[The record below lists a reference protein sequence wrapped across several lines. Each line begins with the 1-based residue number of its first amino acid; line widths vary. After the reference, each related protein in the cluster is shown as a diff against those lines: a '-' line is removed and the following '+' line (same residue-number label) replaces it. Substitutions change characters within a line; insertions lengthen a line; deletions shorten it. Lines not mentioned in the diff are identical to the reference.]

1 LDNLLSEETET
12 KPQGRVARKQQR
24 KREALV
30 EAGYKVMSER
40 GIDSAT
46 MQEIAELAD
55 VGAGTV
61 YSYFKSKD
69 DLAIAVMERL
79 MHDLALR
86 IEAVTN
92 TFTDPAQVYAFG
104 VRCVIEAA
112 TTDMRWKQL
121 LYRSEVI
128 ADAMHRRMGPFAIR
142 DLENATK
149 AGRFKVKDASLTF
162 KMAAHAIVGSC
173 LAINHD
179 EFLPDAIEEIVVR
192 TLCMTG
198 IGEAEAI
205 DLATR
210 ERPPLPIE
218 GSVSNR
224 KKK

>member
-1 LDNLLSEETET
+1 LLSEVTKTE
-12 KPQGRVARKQQR
+12 PQGRVARKQQR

-112 TTDMRWKQL
+112 TTDIRWKQL

-149 AGRFKVKDASLTF
+149 AGRFKVKNASLTF

-173 LAINHD
+173 LAIAHD
-179 EFLPDAIEEIVVR
+179 EYPPNAIEEIVVR